1 MSQKK
6 DIDINE
12 ALNEFYKLK
21 STYETGY
28 YEKYIKPIISS
39 KGKSKRE
46 KRADYSKLPK
56 PECINCKRNVGT
68 LFSIKKNA
76 DEYVRVFIAKCG
88 DLVTPCPLNINIE
101 YAERHT
107 FDSQMVTND
116 KDLNEIK
123 MQIIKDKN
131 NMMFGY
137 IDENTAVKKF
147 TEKTDELKDLTE
159 IAGYVINTN
168 IVINDS
174 PEEKMLLKNLEN
186 DFGESYLMPFKNMI
200 SEYKDSNG
208 QDKGL
213 INSAVGFYVNEMI
226 PKIREI
232 QALKYE
238 TEYIHYDASENT
250 SEKYLLFQ
258 RKNNLEKLELN
269 FFSKDVVNSFVKGL
283 LENASNAIKNV
294 NNKTRKKRAN
304 IEFVEEPVSPA
315 PVSPAPSPE
324 YAPTSQAPSPEY
336 APTSQAP
343 SPEYAPT
350 SQAPSPEYAPTSQA
364 PSPEYAPTSQAP
376 SPEYAPTS
384 QAPSPEYAPME
395 SPEER
400 PDFGKL

>member
-1 MSQKK
+1 
-6 DIDINE
+6 
-12 ALNEFYKLK
+12 
-21 STYETGY
+21 
-28 YEKYIKPIISS
+28 
-39 KGKSKRE
+39 
-46 KRADYSKLPK
+46 
-56 PECINCKRNVGT
+56 
-68 LFSIKKNA
+68 
-76 DEYVRVFIAKCG
+76 
-88 DLVTPCPLNINIE
+88 
-101 YAERHT
+101 
-107 FDSQMVTND
+107 
-116 KDLNEIK
+116 

-294 NNKTRKKRAN
+294 NNKTRKKRPN
-304 IEFVEEPVSPA
+304 IEFVEEASPVPAVSPEYAPVSPVSPVSDVPPVSPVSPVLDVPSVSPA
-315 PVSPAPSPE
+315 PSPEYAPSSIVLPVSDVPSVSPAPSPE

-336 APTSQAP
+336 APTSP
-343 SPEYAPT
+343 
-350 SQAPSPEYAPTSQA
+350 
-364 PSPEYAPTSQAP
+364 
-376 SPEYAPTS
+376 
-384 QAPSPEYAPME
+384 APSPEYAPME